1 MGEVKIDELILKFIR
16 KCKGSIL
23 VKTIMKNYKARRL
36 HSLTSKFIKLQYSR
50 PWVTG
55 TKTLEQWTRKEPTNG
70 NTHILATDFNQDA
83 NSVQQEKSFKQ
94 VVLDTHIKK
103 KLRQLHIKTLWLHGR
118 TKVRLQTPIFLLR
131 RPRPASTGSNAHTQ
145 HPESGF
151 RRALR

>member
-83 NSVQQEKSFKQ
+83 NSVQYEKSFKQ

-103 KLRQLHIKTLWLHGR
+103 KTSTVTYMTVISYIKNLRIGYQL
-118 TKVRLQTPIFLLR
+118 
-131 RPRPASTGSNAHTQ
+131 Q
-145 HPESGF
+145 HK
-151 RRALR
+151 R

>member
-1 MGEVKIDELILKFIR
+1 MSVKIQQTFMGEVKIDELILKFIR

-103 KLRQLHIKTLWLHGR
+103 SFDSYIYDSYFIYKKLKN
-118 TKVRLQTPIFLLR
+118 RL
-131 RPRPASTGSNAHTQ
+131 STSA
-145 HPESGF
+145 
-151 RRALR
+151 